1 MSMTTPAPW
10 TVRLD
15 RTAAKQLDRL
25 PPHDRDAVRAALR
38 TLAGN
43 PFAHPKA
50 ERLKEYLF
58 GWRLRVR
65 DCRVLYDLDPVD
77 RLILVGDVG
86 RRTTTTYKRRR

>member
-1 MSMTTPAPW
+1 
-10 TVRLD
+10 VHLD

-25 PPHDRDAVRAALR
+25 PPHDRDAIRAALLK
-38 TLAGN
+38 LAAD

-65 DCRVLYDLDPVD
+65 DYRVIYDLDPID
-77 RLILVGDVG
+77 RFIIVGDVR
-86 RRTTTTYKRRR
+86 RRTTTTYKRR